1 MGMVE
6 PLAFG
11 MAAMAASTFCDSCA
25 GSAPM
30 RLMMADRLFSDASS
44 MALSKWMGSM
54 VLDCASPATPIE
66 AWKAS

>member
-1 MGMVE
+1 MRSAAFTALSMTFIRLLLGMAMGMVE

-44 MALSKWMGSM
+44 MALSK
-54 VLDCASPATPIE
+54 
-66 AWKAS
+66 